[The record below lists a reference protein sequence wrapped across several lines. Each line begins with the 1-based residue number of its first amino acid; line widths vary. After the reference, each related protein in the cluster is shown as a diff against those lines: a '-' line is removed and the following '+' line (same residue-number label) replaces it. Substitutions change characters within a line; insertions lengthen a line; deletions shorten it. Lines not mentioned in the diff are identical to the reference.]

1 MRTLRRNQNR
11 TVYVCQRQTIN
22 NGVEVYASPQA
33 ASVYLE
39 PVINKTSIGITGEN
53 HEQYLKG
60 IVTHTDRVGFEL
72 HAKIYVDVNPPQTH
86 DPICRAADYVVE
98 QQFDYLSHRL
108 VVLRRV
114 R

>member
-11 TVYVCQRQTIN
+11 TVYVCQRQTIS
-22 NGVEVYASPQA
+22 NGVEVFAAPRA

-39 PVINKTSIGITGEN
+39 PVTNKTSIGITGEN

-60 IVTHTDRVGFEL
+60 IVTHSDRVGFEL
-72 HAKIYVDVNPPQTH
+72 HAKLYVDVKVPQVH
-86 DPICRAADYVVE
+86 DPICRDADYVVE

-108 VVLRRV
+108 VVLRRI